1 MRVWQFL
8 LLTGVLGLLAIS
20 TGWKALF
27 VLFYALLVAFIL
39 SAAWMSLSVRGIA
52 FSRTTPIA
60 RAQVG
65 DRLEERLAVENH
77 SWFPKLWLQMVDGS
91 TLPGHAAGYV
101 SSLGGRKRISWR
113 ARTLCRQRGRYQLG
127 PVTATT
133 GDPLGLFQRT
143 LPLAA
148 AFPLLVLPRVLPL
161 QTFALFEGV
170 MPGRGRGSQ
179 RSVQTATN
187 VVTVRDYV
195 PGDPLTRIHWRSTAH
210 QGRFMVKDFD
220 LDPTVDVTILLDLDP
235 SVQVGH
241 DEESTEEYGV
251 TIAASLAAY
260 LLRQRQVAVSLVVSG
275 MPEGHL
281 QFDRGERQ
289 LDRMLEVLAVAH
301 PRTAT
306 PLSEAL
312 ALEAIRL
319 ARNSAVI
326 VITTSTR
333 LTWPEGVHFL
343 LRSGVRPVIVSLD
356 PSSFAEGQPG
366 NGLVLETLLALGVPA
381 LSVRQGDDVAA
392 VLQQGQQGQP
402 GALQPVARAG

>member
-8 LLTGVLGLLAIS
+8 VLTAVLGLLAIS
-20 TGWKALF
+20 TGWKAIF

-39 SAAWMSLSVRGIA
+39 CAAWMALSARGLT
-52 FSRTTPIA
+52 FSRTTPIG

-77 SWFPKLWLQMVDGS
+77 SWFPKLWLQMTDGS

-101 SSLGGRKRISWR
+101 SSLGARKRISWR

-143 LPLAA
+143 LPLAPA
-148 AFPLLVLPRVLPL
+148 YPLLVLPRVVPL

-179 RSVQTATN
+179 RSLQTATN

-195 PGDPLTRIHWRSTAH
+195 PGDPLTHIHWRSTAH
-210 QGRFMVKDFD
+210 HGQFMVKDFD

-235 SVQVGH
+235 TVQVGH
-241 DEESTEEYGV
+241 DEESTEEYSV
-251 TIAASLAAY
+251 TVAASLAAY
-260 LLRQRQVAVSLVVSG
+260 LLRHRQVAVSLMVSG
-275 MPEGHL
+275 MPEGQL

-301 PRTAT
+301 PRSAT

-326 VITTSTR
+326 VITASTD

-356 PSSFAEGQPG
+356 PSTFAEGQPE
-366 NGLVLETLLALGVPA
+366 NGRVLETLVALGVPA
-381 LSVRQGDDVAA
+381 LSVRHGDDIGL
-392 VLQQGQQGQP
+392 VLQQGQVGLPQTT
-402 GALQPVARAG
+402 ARAG